1 MNDQQIENLEFK
13 VFGLN
18 IETFSVFYGSFLI
31 FWGLLVSFIS
41 GSNSLTSFIPS
52 FIGLPI
58 LIFSNLSIKFTS
70 KKKIFMHIVVLFGLI
85 AFLGGLDFFRSI
97 ISQTVFSQLNSNH
110 RVPKFIRMVW
120 HQLRWKIPPCLRA
133 YPRTQTR
140 GGRRYPRAR

>member
-58 LIFSNLSIKFTS
+58 LIFSNLSIKFIS

-97 ISQTVFSQLNSNH
+97 LYGTVFQNIWADISKLILLTTGGYFVYQCIRS
-110 RVPKFIRMVW
+110 FIF
-120 HQLRWKIPPCLRA
+120 
-133 YPRTQTR
+133 
-140 GGRRYPRAR
+140 ARKNNN

>member
-1 MNDQQIENLEFK
+1 MNDQQNENLEFK

-18 IETFSVFYGSFLI
+18 IETFSIFYGSFLI

-58 LIFSNLSIKFTS
+58 LIFSNLSVKFSS
-70 KKKIFMHIVVLFGLI
+70 KKKIFMHIVVLFGLV

-97 ISQTVFSQLNSNH
+97 LSGTLFQNNWADISKLILLTTGGYFVYQCIRS
-110 RVPKFIRMVW
+110 FIF
-120 HQLRWKIPPCLRA
+120 
-133 YPRTQTR
+133 
-140 GGRRYPRAR
+140 ARKNNN

>member
-13 VFGLN
+13 VFGLS

-97 ISQTVFSQLNSNH
+97 LNGTVFQNIWADISKLILLTTGGYFVYQCIRSFIFSRKSNKQLN
-110 RVPKFIRMVW
+110 
-120 HQLRWKIPPCLRA
+120 
-133 YPRTQTR
+133 
-140 GGRRYPRAR
+140 

>member
-58 LIFSNLSIKFTS
+58 LIFSNLSIKFTD

-97 ISQTVFSQLNSNH
+97 LNGIAFQNTWADISKLILLTTGGYFVYQCIRSFIFARKNNNQLN
-110 RVPKFIRMVW
+110 
-120 HQLRWKIPPCLRA
+120 
-133 YPRTQTR
+133 
-140 GGRRYPRAR
+140 

>member
-1 MNDQQIENLEFK
+1 MNDQQIQNLEFK

-97 ISQTVFSQLNSNH
+97 LSGTAFQNIWADTSKLILLTTGGYFVYQCIMSFIFARKNNNQLN
-110 RVPKFIRMVW
+110 
-120 HQLRWKIPPCLRA
+120 
-133 YPRTQTR
+133 
-140 GGRRYPRAR
+140 

>member
-1 MNDQQIENLEFK
+1 MNDQHNENLEFR
-13 VFGLN
+13 VFSLN

-70 KKKIFMHIVVLFGLI
+70 KKKFFMHIVVLFGLI

-97 ISQTVFSQLNSNH
+97 LNGTVFQNIWADISKLILLTTGGYFVYQCIRSFIFARKNNNQLN
-110 RVPKFIRMVW
+110 
-120 HQLRWKIPPCLRA
+120 
-133 YPRTQTR
+133 
-140 GGRRYPRAR
+140 

>member
-97 ISQTVFSQLNSNH
+97 LSGTIFLNIWADISKLILLTTGGYFVYQCIRSFIFARKNNNQLN
-110 RVPKFIRMVW
+110 
-120 HQLRWKIPPCLRA
+120 
-133 YPRTQTR
+133 
-140 GGRRYPRAR
+140 

>member
-31 FWGLLVSFIS
+31 FWGLFVSFIS

-58 LIFSNLSIKFTS
+58 LIFSNLSIKFKS

-97 ISQTVFSQLNSNH
+97 ISETVFQNIWADISKLILLITGGYFVYQCIRS
-110 RVPKFIRMVW
+110 FIF
-120 HQLRWKIPPCLRA
+120 
-133 YPRTQTR
+133 
-140 GGRRYPRAR
+140 ARKNKN

>member
-13 VFGLN
+13 VFGFN

-70 KKKIFMHIVVLFGLI
+70 RKKIFMHIVVLFGLI

-97 ISQTVFSQLNSNH
+97 LNGAAFQNIWADISKLILLTTGGYFVYQCIRSFIFARKTNNQLN
-110 RVPKFIRMVW
+110 
-120 HQLRWKIPPCLRA
+120 
-133 YPRTQTR
+133 
-140 GGRRYPRAR
+140 

>member
-18 IETFSVFYGSFLI
+18 IEYFSVFYGSFLI
-31 FWGLLVSFIS
+31 FWGILVSFIS

-58 LIFSNLSIKFTS
+58 LIFSNLSVKFSS
-70 KKKIFMHIVVLFGLI
+70 KKKIFMHIVVLFGLV

-97 ISQTVFSQLNSNH
+97 LSGTLFQNIWADIS
-110 RVPKFIRMVW
+110 KFILLTTGGYFVYQCIRSF
-120 HQLRWKIPPCLRA
+120 IF
-133 YPRTQTR
+133 TR
-140 GGRRYPRAR
+140 KNNN

>member
-1 MNDQQIENLEFK
+1 MNNQQIENLEFK
-13 VFGLN
+13 IFGLN

-97 ISQTVFSQLNSNH
+97 LNGTVFQNIWADISKLILLTTGGYFVYQCIRSFIFARKNNNQLN
-110 RVPKFIRMVW
+110 
-120 HQLRWKIPPCLRA
+120 
-133 YPRTQTR
+133 
-140 GGRRYPRAR
+140 

>member
-97 ISQTVFSQLNSNH
+97 LNGTVFQNIWADISKLILLTTGGFFVYQCIRSFIFARKNNNQLN
-110 RVPKFIRMVW
+110 
-120 HQLRWKIPPCLRA
+120 
-133 YPRTQTR
+133 
-140 GGRRYPRAR
+140 

>member
-1 MNDQQIENLEFK
+1 MNSQQIENLEFK

-31 FWGLLVSFIS
+31 FWGLFVSFMS
-41 GSNSLTSFIPS
+41 ESNSLTSFIPS

-97 ISQTVFSQLNSNH
+97 LNGTVFQNIWADISKLILLTTGGYFVYQCIRSFIFARKSNNQLN
-110 RVPKFIRMVW
+110 
-120 HQLRWKIPPCLRA
+120 
-133 YPRTQTR
+133 
-140 GGRRYPRAR
+140 

>member
-1 MNDQQIENLEFK
+1 MNDQQNENLEFK
-13 VFGLN
+13 IFGLN
-18 IETFSVFYGSFLI
+18 IETFSIFYGSFLI

-70 KKKIFMHIVVLFGLI
+70 KKKIFMHIVVLFGLV

-97 ISQTVFSQLNSNH
+97 LSGTVFQNIWADISKLILLTTGGYFVYQCIRS
-110 RVPKFIRMVW
+110 FIF
-120 HQLRWKIPPCLRA
+120 
-133 YPRTQTR
+133 
-140 GGRRYPRAR
+140 ARKNNN

>member
-1 MNDQQIENLEFK
+1 MNEQQIENLEFK
-13 VFGLN
+13 VFGLK

-31 FWGLLVSFIS
+31 LWGLLVSFIS

-97 ISQTVFSQLNSNH
+97 LNGTVFQNIWADISKLILLTTGGYFVYQCIRSFIFARKNNNQLN
-110 RVPKFIRMVW
+110 
-120 HQLRWKIPPCLRA
+120 
-133 YPRTQTR
+133 
-140 GGRRYPRAR
+140 

>member
-1 MNDQQIENLEFK
+1 MNDQQIENLEFN

-52 FIGLPI
+52 LIGLPI
-58 LIFSNLSIKFTS
+58 LIFSNLSIKFTN

-97 ISQTVFSQLNSNH
+97 LNGTVFQNIWADISKLILLTTGGYFVYQCIRSFIFARKNNNQLN
-110 RVPKFIRMVW
+110 
-120 HQLRWKIPPCLRA
+120 
-133 YPRTQTR
+133 
-140 GGRRYPRAR
+140 